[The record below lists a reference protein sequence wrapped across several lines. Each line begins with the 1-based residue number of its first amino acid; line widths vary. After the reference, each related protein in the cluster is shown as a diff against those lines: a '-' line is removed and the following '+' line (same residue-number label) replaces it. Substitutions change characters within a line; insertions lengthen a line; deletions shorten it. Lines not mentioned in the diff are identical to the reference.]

1 MGPFSWVL
9 SGQGWVAWPTQ
20 PVLAQLLELIGL
32 SLTHMSTQGEK
43 LGPKLPPYPQE
54 K

>member
-1 MGPFSWVL
+1 MGPFNWVL
-9 SGQGWVAWPTQ
+9 SGQGWVAWPIQ

-32 SLTHMSTQGEK
+32 SLTHMSTKGEK
-43 LGPKLPPYPQE
+43 LGPKLPLYPQE